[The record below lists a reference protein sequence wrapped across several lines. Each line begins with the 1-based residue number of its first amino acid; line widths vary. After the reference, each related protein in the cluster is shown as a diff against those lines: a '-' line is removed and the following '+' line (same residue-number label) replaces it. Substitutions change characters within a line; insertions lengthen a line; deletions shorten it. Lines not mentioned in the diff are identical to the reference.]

1 MTQVT
6 QARAAV
12 AGDRHR
18 SGCIVVGIGCRRV
31 LTLSFT
37 LFFGAHSIGAQTL
50 MTGMLAAI
58 IFLALFV
65 AIQIDHPFTGSV
77 SVGPKR

>member
-1 MTQVT
+1 
-6 QARAAV
+6 
-12 AGDRHR
+12 
-18 SGCIVVGIGCRRV
+18 
-31 LTLSFT
+31 
-37 LFFGAHSIGAQTL
+37 

-77 SVGPKR
+77 SVGPEAMKAAMDSFDDAR